1 MKHDIE
7 DNEWKQEAPYL
18 ASLEKENPFSVPQ
31 EYLNTLPELIHGAIY
46 ADELKEA
53 ISMSGF
59 IVPDQYFN
67 ILQDSIF
74 AEATGNGLQDLPKA
88 DGFHTP
94 DLYFQKLQANV
105 LAKTADLAVKSK
117 AIEQDLPA
125 DFSETGLYAK
135 TIRNNASAENNTATK
150 NGPKFIRLWSSDL
163 VKYASAACF
172 ILVTAFGLYLNQ
184 QNFNTESKS
193 AELVTEQALYDINE
207 QDIIDH
213 IEGNNVDV
221 SNDHTAVS
229 NKNTAISNDNTA
241 ISNDNTANAD
251 LETYILNN
259 YSQSDLSSAL

>member
-18 ASLEKENPFSVPQ
+18 ASLEKGNPFSVPQ
-31 EYLNTLPELIHGAIY
+31 EYLNTLPDLIHGAIY

-53 ISMSGF
+53 IPMSGF

-67 ILQDSIF
+67 VLKDSIF
-74 AEATGNGLQDLPKA
+74 AEATGNGLQELPKA

-94 DLYFQKLQANV
+94 DLYFQKLQANI
-105 LAKTADLAVKSK
+105 LAKTVALAATTK
-117 AIEQDLPA
+117 AIEQNQLSGFA
-125 DFSETGLYAK
+125 ETGLYAK
-135 TIRNNASAENNTATK
+135 TIRNNAPAK
-150 NGPKFIRLWSSDL
+150 NSTPAKNEPKFIRLWHNDL

-184 QNFNTESKS
+184 QNFNAESKN
-193 AELVTEQALYDINE
+193 ADLATEQVLYDINE

-221 SNDHTAVS
+221 SNDHSAVS
-229 NKNTAISNDNTA
+229 NKNAA

-259 YSQSDLSSAL
+259 YSQSDLSSVL

>member
-31 EYLNTLPELIHGAIY
+31 EYLKTIPELIHDAIY
-46 ADELKEA
+46 VDELKEA
-53 ISMSGF
+53 IAMSGF

-67 ILQDSIF
+67 FLQDSIF
-74 AEATGNGLQDLPKA
+74 AQATGNGLQALPKA

-94 DLYFQKLQANV
+94 DLYFQKLQANI
-105 LAKTADLAVKSK
+105 LAKTVASDNS
-117 AIEQDLPA
+117 
-125 DFSETGLYAK
+125 AK
-135 TIRNNASAENNTATK
+135 TIVSTNLAKRE
-150 NGPKFIRLWSSDL
+150 PELFRLWRNDL

-184 QNFNTESKS
+184 QKFNTESKS
-193 AELVTEQALYDINE
+193 SDLVSEQVLYDMNE

-213 IEGNNVDV
+213 IEGNNADISKVNNANV
-221 SNDHTAVS
+221 
-229 NKNTAISNDNTA
+229 SNDNT
-241 ISNDNTANAD
+241 TNAD

-259 YSQSDLSSAL
+259 YSQSDLSSVL

>member
-7 DNEWKQEAPYL
+7 NNEWKQEAPYL

-31 EYLNTLPELIHGAIY
+31 EYLDNLPELIHGAIY
-46 ADELKEA
+46 ADKLKET
-53 ISMSGF
+53 IPMSGF

-74 AEATGNGLQDLPKA
+74 AEATGNGLQALPKA

-94 DLYFQKLQANV
+94 DLYFQKLQANI
-105 LAKTADLAVKSK
+105 LAKTVASDFSAK
-117 AIEQDLPA
+117 AIEQNQPVQLAEAGP
-125 DFSETGLYAK
+125 LAK
-135 TIRNNASAENNTATK
+135 TIVNNVPAKRE
-150 NGPKFIRLWSSDL
+150 PKLIRLWHNDL
-163 VKYASAACF
+163 IKYASAACF

-184 QNFNTESKS
+184 QNFNTESRS
-193 AELVTEQALYDINE
+193 SDLVSEQVIYDMNE

-221 SNDHTAVS
+221 
-229 NKNTAISNDNTA
+229 
-241 ISNDNTANAD
+241 SNDNTANAD

>member
-18 ASLEKENPFSVPQ
+18 ASLEKGNPFSVPQ

-46 ADELKEA
+46 VDELKEA
-53 ISMSGF
+53 IPMSGF

-74 AEATGNGLQDLPKA
+74 AEATGNGLQELPKA
-88 DGFHTP
+88 NGFHTP
-94 DLYFQKLQANV
+94 DLYFQKLQANI
-105 LAKTADLAVKSK
+105 LAKTVASAAAAK
-117 AIEQDLPA
+117 ATEQDLPIQLVEA
-125 DFSETGLYAK
+125 GLTAK
-135 TIRNNASAENNTATK
+135 TISNNPSARRE
-150 NGPKFIRLWSSDL
+150 PRIIRLWHSDL

-184 QNFNTESKS
+184 QNFNTESRS
-193 AELVTEQALYDINE
+193 SDLVSEQVLYDMNE

-221 SNDHTAVS
+221 
-229 NKNTAISNDNTA
+229 
-241 ISNDNTANAD
+241 SNDNTANAD

>member
-7 DNEWKQEAPYL
+7 NNEWKQEAPYL

-31 EYLNTLPELIHGAIY
+31 EYLDTLPELIHGAIY
-46 ADELKEA
+46 ADKLKET
-53 ISMSGF
+53 IPMSGF

-67 ILQDSIF
+67 ILQDTIF
-74 AEATGNGLQDLPKA
+74 AEATGNGLQALPKA

-94 DLYFQKLQANV
+94 DLYFQKLQANI
-105 LAKTADLAVKSK
+105 LAKTVASDFSAK
-117 AIEQDLPA
+117 AIEQDQPVRVA
-125 DFSETGLYAK
+125 EAGPSAK
-135 TIRNNASAENNTATK
+135 TIVNNIPARP
-150 NGPKFIRLWSSDL
+150 GPKLIRLWHNDL

-184 QNFNTESKS
+184 QNFNTESRS
-193 AELVTEQALYDINE
+193 SDLASEQVIYDMNE

-221 SNDHTAVS
+221 
-229 NKNTAISNDNTA
+229 
-241 ISNDNTANAD
+241 SNDNTANAD

>member
-18 ASLEKENPFSVPQ
+18 ASLEKENPFGVPQ

-46 ADELKEA
+46 VYELKEA
-53 ISMSGF
+53 TPMSGF

-74 AEATGNGLQDLPKA
+74 AEATGNGLQNLPKA
-88 DGFHTP
+88 EGFHIP
-94 DLYFQKLQANV
+94 DLYFQKLQANI
-105 LAKTADLAVKSK
+105 LAKTVSSDFSTK
-117 AIEQDLPA
+117 AIEQDQHVQLVEA
-125 DFSETGLYAK
+125 DFFAK
-135 TIRNNASAENNTATK
+135 TIVNTTSEK
-150 NGPKFIRLWSSDL
+150 HEPKLIRLWHNDL

-184 QNFNTESKS
+184 QNYTTESRN
-193 AELVTEQALYDINE
+193 ADLVSEQTIYDLNE

-221 SNDHTAVS
+221 
-229 NKNTAISNDNTA
+229 
-241 ISNDNTANAD
+241 SNDNTANAD

>member
-18 ASLEKENPFSVPQ
+18 ASLEKGNPFSVPQ

-53 ISMSGF
+53 IPMSGF

-67 ILQDSIF
+67 VLQESIF
-74 AEATGNGLQDLPKA
+74 AEATGNGLHELPKA

-94 DLYFQKLQANV
+94 DLYFQKLQANI
-105 LAKTADLAVKSK
+105 LAKTVALATTAK
-117 AIEQDLPA
+117 AIEQNQLSDSAEAGP
-125 DFSETGLYAK
+125 YAK
-135 TIRNNASAENNTATK
+135 TISSNPSARR
-150 NGPKFIRLWSSDL
+150 GSRLIRLWHNDL

-184 QNFNTESKS
+184 QNFNAESKN
-193 AELVTEQALYDINE
+193 ADLVTEQALYDINE

-229 NKNTAISNDNTA
+229 NKNSAT
-241 ISNDNTANAD
+241 SNDNTANAD

>member
-31 EYLNTLPELIHGAIY
+31 EYLKTLPELIHGAIY

-53 ISMSGF
+53 IPMSGF

-74 AEATGNGLQDLPKA
+74 AQATGNGLQALPKA

-94 DLYFQKLQANV
+94 DLYFQKLQANI
-105 LAKTADLAVKSK
+105 LAKTVASDPS
-117 AIEQDLPA
+117 
-125 DFSETGLYAK
+125 AK
-135 TIRNNASAENNTATK
+135 TIVNTSLAK
-150 NGPKFIRLWSSDL
+150 REPELFRLWHNDL

-193 AELVTEQALYDINE
+193 SDLVSEQVLYDMNE

-213 IEGNNVDV
+213 IEGNNADV
-221 SNDHTAVS
+221 SKGDNANV
-229 NKNTAISNDNTA
+229 SNDNT
-241 ISNDNTANAD
+241 TNAD

-259 YSQSDLSSAL
+259 YSQSDLSSVL

>member
-7 DNEWKQEAPYL
+7 NNEWKLEAPYL

-31 EYLNTLPELIHGAIY
+31 EYLDNLPELIHGAIY
-46 ADELKEA
+46 ADKLKEN
-53 ISMSGF
+53 IPMSGF

-74 AEATGNGLQDLPKA
+74 GEATGNGLQAFPKA

-94 DLYFQKLQANV
+94 DLYFQKLQANI
-105 LAKTADLAVKSK
+105 LAKTVTS
-117 AIEQDLPA
+117 
-125 DFSETGLYAK
+125 DFSAK
-135 TIRNNASAENNTATK
+135 TIVNNTPARRE
-150 NGPKFIRLWSSDL
+150 PKLIRLWHNDL

-184 QNFNTESKS
+184 QNFNTESRS
-193 AELVTEQALYDINE
+193 SDLTSEQVIYDMNE

-221 SNDHTAVS
+221 
-229 NKNTAISNDNTA
+229 
-241 ISNDNTANAD
+241 SNDNTANAD

>member
-7 DNEWKQEAPYL
+7 NNEWKQEAPYL

-31 EYLNTLPELIHGAIY
+31 EYLDTLPELIHGAIY
-46 ADELKEA
+46 ADKLKET
-53 ISMSGF
+53 IPMSGF

-67 ILQDSIF
+67 ILQDTIF
-74 AEATGNGLQDLPKA
+74 AEATGNGLQALPKA

-94 DLYFQKLQANV
+94 DLYFQKLQANI
-105 LAKTADLAVKSK
+105 LAKTVASDFSAK
-117 AIEQDLPA
+117 AIEQDQPVRVA
-125 DFSETGLYAK
+125 EAGPSAK
-135 TIRNNASAENNTATK
+135 TIVNNIPARPE
-150 NGPKFIRLWSSDL
+150 PKLIRLWHNDL

-184 QNFNTESKS
+184 QNFNTESRS
-193 AELVTEQALYDINE
+193 SDLASEQVIYDMNE

-221 SNDHTAVS
+221 
-229 NKNTAISNDNTA
+229 
-241 ISNDNTANAD
+241 SNDNTANAD